1 MDIPAADDM
10 DPPTIKHAGKLDITP
25 DVDVIWLYTG
35 WLVTAGAA
43 ALLVL
48 AACGRWRV
56 GLGVYAA
63 TGAVREFVFQWDARS
78 YEGSALLSRQ
88 DAVRLVMEGASQR
101 WLEWLQL
108 GLVALA
114 IGVAVRW
121 IVKRFS
127 RRA

>member
-10 DPPTIKHAGKLDITP
+10 DPPTIRHAGRLDITP
-25 DVDVIWLYTG
+25 DVDVIWLYSG

-56 GLGVYAA
+56 GLAVCAA
-63 TGAVREFVFQWDARS
+63 AGAIREFVFQWDARS

-108 GLVALA
+108 GLVALG

-121 IVKRFS
+121 IVRRFAQ
-127 RRA
+127 RA

>member
-1 MDIPAADDM
+1 MDTPVSDAM
-10 DPPTIKHAGKLDITP
+10 DPPTIRHAGKLTITP

-48 AACGRWRV
+48 AACGRWRM
-56 GLGVYAA
+56 GLGIYVAA
-63 TGAVREFVFQWDARS
+63 GVVREVVFQWDARS
-78 YEGSALLSRQ
+78 YAGSALLSRQ

-121 IVKRFS
+121 IVRRFT